1 MELRQRKK
9 NRLEGYDYG
18 RAGYY
23 FVTIC
28 TENREHFF
36 GMIVGGDVLIAP
48 RIELSPIGKIV
59 EDTIAIIPTADK
71 YVIMPNHIH
80 IIFRIPPQGDG
91 PMGTSAPTKSIPMV
105 VRFLKR
111 NVTMAC
117 GFSVWQR
124 GYHDHI
130 IRNDADY
137 QRIWEYIDNNPAKWR
152 EDCYYKDGVI

>member
-1 MELRQRKK
+1 M
-9 NRLEGYDYG
+9 EGYDYG

-28 TENREHFF
+28 TKNREHFF
-36 GMIVGGDVLIAP
+36 GAIVGGDVPIAPHDVLIAP
-48 RIELSPIGKIV
+48 HIELSKIGKIV
-59 EDTIAIIPTADK
+59 DDTIAIIPTVDK

-111 NVTMAC
+111 DVTMAC

-130 IRNDADY
+130 IRNDTDY

-152 EDCYYKDGVI
+152 EDCYYKDGAI

>member
-1 MELRQRKK
+1 MELQQRKK
-9 NRLEGYDYG
+9 SRLEGYDYG

-28 TENREHFF
+28 TKNREHFF

-59 EDTIAIIPTADK
+59 EDTIAIIPMADK

-80 IIFRIPPQGDG
+80 IIFQIPPQGDG